1 MRRVTELPKF
11 IARAPKE
18 GPRVLVADIETLPIK
33 GYVWSLFQKGMNPEW
48 IEDPTRLMSFAGK
61 WLNDPAYYY
70 IDNRG
75 QPDGPRDDFLSVS
88 AAHHILQHT
97 DMVVAH
103 NGKKFDLRKLRAFF
117 AMHRLAPIAPVQVID
132 TLHLNATA
140 FGFDSQRLAFVSKHF
155 AETEKSKHKNFPGS
169 DLWLECMKDNRKAWA
184 ECQKYNV
191 ADIVANEE
199 MYLELR
205 GWYTAAPNMGVFFEE
220 QEEGV
225 HRCPTCGSDNVH
237 IHKHN
242 RRTQVGVYH
251 QYKCGDCGSYSR
263 GRYIIRNKQERAHVL
278 VG

>member
-1 MRRVTELPKF
+1 MRRVTDLPTF
-11 IARAPKE
+11 VARAPQE

-48 IEDPTRLMSFAGK
+48 IEDPSRLMSFAGK
-61 WLNDPAYYY
+61 WRNDPAYYY
-70 IDNRG
+70 IDNRDRG
-75 QPDGPRDDFLSVS
+75 NPRDDFLSS
-88 AAHHILQHT
+88 CAAHHILQHT
-97 DMVVAH
+97 DMVIAH
-103 NGKKFDLRKLRAFF
+103 NGKKFDMRKLRAFF
-117 AMHRLAPIAPVQVID
+117 AMHRLAPLAPVQVID

-205 GWYTAAPNMGVFFEE
+205 GWYTAAPNMGIFFDN

-225 HRCPTCGSDNVH
+225 HRCPTCGSDDVRV
-237 IHKHN
+237 HKHN

>member
-1 MRRVTELPKF
+1 MRQVKNLPKF
-11 IARAPKE
+11 ISRAPTE

-61 WLNDPAYYY
+61 WLHDDAYYY

-75 QPDGPRDDFLSVS
+75 QGDPRNDFLSS
-88 AAHHILQHT
+88 CAAHHILSHT

-103 NGKKFDLRKLRAFF
+103 NGKKFDMRKLRSFF
-117 AMHRLAPIAPVQVID
+117 AMHRLAPLAPVQVID

-155 AETEKSKHKNFPGS
+155 SQTEKDRHKNFPGS
-169 DLWLECMKDNRKAWA
+169 DLWLECMKDNPKAWR

-205 GWYTAAPNMGVFFEE
+205 GWYEAQPNFGIFYEPG
-220 QEEGV
+220 EEGE
-225 HRCPTCGSDNVH
+225 HRCPVCGSEHVH
-237 IHKHN
+237 ITKRN

-251 QYKCGDCGSYSR
+251 QYKCDDCGKYSR
-263 GRYIIRNKQERAHVL
+263 GRYIIRNKKERAHVL
-278 VG
+278 V